1 MDYYQLYEE
10 LLNDIGL
17 VHDITGSNH
26 EYVAHEMLTDIL
38 EKHDEN
44 RHGKDDE

>member
-1 MDYYQLYEE
+1 MNYKERYEK
-10 LLNDIGL
+10 LLNDIDL

-38 EKHDEN
+38 EKHGDD
-44 RHGKDDE
+44 KDDD